1 MICQNAILSDEYM
14 DYIWKADV
22 NPPAE
27 MDLLPYGVCAQ
38 YISPSFSVYYI
49 SRKEV
54 FGNRTSLPIGD
65 YALPWCYTQ
74 LNTES
79 LETTKI
85 LQVQNQPALNL
96 RGQGVILGFLDSGIE
111 LKQMGKPGYWSC
123 GIRQIKVD
131 VVPKD
136 FNMEV
141 SIHQKTLISCWR
153 KNRKCFLEKMKT
165 DMEPKW
171 LQ

>member
-54 FGNRTSLPIGD
+54 FWQQNITSNRGLCA
-65 YALPWCYTQ
+65 ALVLYTAQ
-74 LNTES
+74 Y
-79 LETTKI
+79 
-85 LQVQNQPALNL
+85 
-96 RGQGVILGFLDSGIE
+96 R
-111 LKQMGKPGYWSC
+111 
-123 GIRQIKVD
+123 
-131 VVPKD
+131 
-136 FNMEV
+136 
-141 SIHQKTLISCWR
+141 
-153 KNRKCFLEKMKT
+153 
-165 DMEPKW
+165 EP
-171 LQ
+171 

>member
-54 FGNRTSLPIGD
+54 FGNRTSGIMRCLGAIHSSIQR
-65 YALPWCYTQ
+65 ALKRQRFCRCRI
-74 LNTES
+74 S
-79 LETTKI
+79 L
-85 LQVQNQPALNL
+85 
-96 RGQGVILGFLDSGIE
+96 
-111 LKQMGKPGYWSC
+111 
-123 GIRQIKVD
+123 
-131 VVPKD
+131 
-136 FNMEV
+136 
-141 SIHQKTLISCWR
+141 H
-153 KNRKCFLEKMKT
+153 
-165 DMEPKW
+165 
-171 LQ
+171 

>member
-54 FGNRTSLPIGD
+54 SWEK
-65 YALPWCYTQ
+65 YY
-74 LNTES
+74 
-79 LETTKI
+79 I
-85 LQVQNQPALNL
+85 LLRNPALRRNL
-96 RGQGVILGFLDSGIE
+96 R
-111 LKQMGKPGYWSC
+111 
-123 GIRQIKVD
+123 R
-131 VVPKD
+131 
-136 FNMEV
+136 
-141 SIHQKTLISCWR
+141 R
-153 KNRKCFLEKMKT
+153 
-165 DMEPKW
+165 
-171 LQ
+171 

>member
-96 RGQGVILGFLDSGIE
+96 
-111 LKQMGKPGYWSC
+111 
-123 GIRQIKVD
+123 
-131 VVPKD
+131 
-136 FNMEV
+136 
-141 SIHQKTLISCWR
+141 
-153 KNRKCFLEKMKT
+153 
-165 DMEPKW
+165 
-171 LQ
+171 

>member
-65 YALPWCYTQ
+65 YAHA
-74 LNTES
+74 
-79 LETTKI
+79 TT
-85 LQVQNQPALNL
+85 VA
-96 RGQGVILGFLDSGIE
+96 SGYAFT
-111 LKQMGKPGYWSC
+111 K
-123 GIRQIKVD
+123 
-131 VVPKD
+131 
-136 FNMEV
+136 F
-141 SIHQKTLISCWR
+141 SI
-153 KNRKCFLEKMKT
+153 FAE
-165 DMEPKW
+165 
-171 LQ
+171 